1 MSLVQ
6 TFSKCLKYNLETKK
20 EINHFTV
27 MGEDKD
33 LNLGLQEIPAKAA
46 VWIRC
51 DSSVGGRGCAV
62 RSAQTLLV
70 ILIPV
75 LGKAWAVRSANW
87 PPSQREHHI
96 PGQHLGAWESKE
108 LPWRPRHKVPYSQTD
123 FTNPSCWKTLQ
134 HSCHYYF
141 QTGLLRFSKC
151 RSHRDNILHLYLLH
165 SLKH

>member
-1 MSLVQ
+1 MQGVWWTHQRPQKSPTVESGTSNDTLAMIMSLVQ
-6 TFSKCLKYNLETKK
+6 TFSKCLKYNLETKR

-27 MGEDKD
+27 MGED
-33 LNLGLQEIPAKAA
+33 LNLGLQEIPAKAT

-87 PPSQREHHI
+87 PPSQREQPHSR
-96 PGQHLGAWESKE
+96 PALESLSKQRAALE
-108 LPWRPRHKVPYSQTD
+108 ADTQGTI
-123 FTNPSCWKTLQ
+123 FTNWLP
-134 HSCHYYF
+134 
-141 QTGLLRFSKC
+141 
-151 RSHRDNILHLYLLH
+151 
-165 SLKH
+165 